1 MGGAIVIAVDEA
13 ARARIDAA
21 IASSLARLEA
31 RAATRGE
38 SAVALAA
45 SIQRAAG
52 GGKRLRPALVVRS
65 FEAFGGDREAVP
77 ALWQVA
83 AAFELLHTA
92 FVVHDDVIDRDTA
105 RRGVPNVGGEFR
117 SRAAGRGAAP
127 TASAIVGD
135 AAAILAGD
143 LLLHEVSRLTA
154 TAELPAATR
163 ATLIDLL
170 DEAVLVSA
178 IGELADV
185 ENAAFS
191 DVPDATTLLGAAH
204 DKTAVYSFRAPLAAG
219 AVLAGASAADQ
230 AAVAAA
236 SAQLGLAFQLVD
248 DLIGTFGTRAQAGRS
263 PGADLREGKRTPL
276 IAFARDTAAWPEV
289 SSALALAHTG
299 PIAVRRAQRE
309 LTASGAR
316 TRMVELIGETLTTAQ
331 QVTAALPD
339 DARELLDSLTD
350 AIRRRIP

>member
-1 MGGAIVIAVDEA
+1 MIRVDDDT
-13 ARARIDAA
+13 RAHIDAA
-21 IASSLARLEA
+21 ISSSLARLAA
-31 RAATRGE
+31 RTQTRGE
-38 SAVALAA
+38 SAQALVAA
-45 SIQRAAG
+45 IERAAA
-52 GGKRLRPALVVRS
+52 GGKRLRPALVVMS
-65 FEAFGGDREAVP
+65 FDALGGDRAAVP

-117 SRAAGRGAAP
+117 TRAERSGADRAS
-127 TASAIVGD
+127 SAIVGD

-143 LLLHEVSRLTA
+143 LLLHEVSRLIA
-154 TAELPAATR
+154 TADLGTRER
-163 ATLIDLL
+163 ATVLDIL

-178 IGELADV
+178 VGELADV
-185 ENAAFS
+185 ENAAGS
-191 DVPDATTLLGAAH
+191 DVPDETILLGAAH
-204 DKTAVYSFRAPLAAG
+204 DKTAVYSFRAPLQAG
-219 AVLAGASAADQ
+219 AALAGASAADQ
-230 AAVAAA
+230 AALAAA

-276 IAFARDTAAWPEV
+276 IAFARATQAWPEV
-289 SSALALAHTG
+289 SSALAVAHTG

-316 TRMVELIGETLTTAQ
+316 TRMVDLITDTLDEAHHQ
-331 QVTAALPD
+331 AAALPPG
-339 DARELLDSLTD
+339 ARELLDTIAV
-350 AIRRRIP
+350 AIRKRIP

>member
-1 MGGAIVIAVDEA
+1 MIAVDTD
-13 ARARIDAA
+13 ARLRIDAA
-21 IASSLARLEA
+21 IDASLTRLSA

-38 SAVALAA
+38 SAAALASA
-45 SIQRAAG
+45 IERAAA
-52 GGKRLRPALVVRS
+52 GGKRLRPALVVRA
-65 FEAFGGDREAVP
+65 FEAFGGNRTATP

-117 SRAAGRGAAP
+117 ARARDRGAAP
-127 TASAIVGD
+127 AACAIVGD

-143 LLLHEVSRLTA
+143 LLLHEVSRLIA
-154 TAELPAATR
+154 TADLPGDVR
-163 ATLIDLL
+163 DTLLDVL

-178 IGELADV
+178 VGELADV
-185 ENAAFS
+185 ENAADA
-191 DVPDATTLLGAAH
+191 DVPAATALLGAAH

-219 AVLAGASAADQ
+219 AILAGADAAAQ
-230 AAVAAA
+230 AAVAEA

-248 DLIGTFGTRAQAGRS
+248 DLIGTFGTRAQAGRT

-276 IAFARDTAAWPEV
+276 IAFARDTASWPQV

-316 TRMVELIGETLTTAQ
+316 TRMVELIAETLEQSRRTTE
-331 QVTAALPD
+331 ALPAG
-339 DARELLDSLTD
+339 ARELMDALTD
-350 AIRRRIP
+350 AIRGRIP